1 MLEIDLNPSIL
12 TGLGFGIVF
21 ILLGITMYFFLSC
34 TNNSQTSP
42 QIDNNIFVNAKSGN
56 INLNTPSATKDP
68 GLGSEETSE
77 EEKQEPNFPAGYY
90 PVREK
95 RQTEGDSSSKALS
108 PNCVFPLLA
117 LVASAIMCFIVMFI
131 ILCYLSTFVN
141 KD

>member
-1 MLEIDLNPSIL
+1 MKSNPNHQSFP
-12 TGLGFGIVF
+12 GLGFGIVF

-42 QIDNNIFVNAKSGN
+42 EIDNNIFVNAKTGN
-56 INLNTPSATKDP
+56 FDLKIPTEKPSVGD
-68 GLGSEETSE
+68 TSE
-77 EEKQEPNFPAGYY
+77 EDEQEGTFPVGYY

-95 RQTEGDSSSKALS
+95 RQATDDSSSKALA
-108 PNCVFPLLA
+108 PNCLLPLFA

-131 ILCYLSTFVN
+131 ILCYLSTLVN